1 MNKEEKSGDGSSF
14 SQNYTIWRNKE
25 LSKMIGLSKPRNS
38 KLVTEHPKLY
48 KKKSN
53 KEELKNKVGMKV

>member
-1 MNKEEKSGDGSSF
+1 
-14 SQNYTIWRNKE
+14 
-25 LSKMIGLSKPRNS
+25 MIGLLKPRNS

-53 KEELKNKVGMKV
+53 KEELKKKK

>member
-1 MNKEEKSGDGSSF
+1 
-14 SQNYTIWRNKE
+14 
-25 LSKMIGLSKPRNS
+25 MIGLSKPRNS

-53 KEELKNKVGMKV
+53 KEELKKKKVGMKVWKQPLS